1 MQTQTAKSNGHPT
14 PMSDSPAHNP
24 NMLMLKH
31 LAALPQNVRHELL
44 QKRTASGFTLGAA
57 IVSGT
62 LNPDSGV
69 GAYAGDAEAYD
80 LFEPFFGPLIADYHG
95 FDGKHVTDF
104 DVSKI
109 PTEPVDPTG
118 EAIVSTR
125 IRVGRN
131 LKGYPLAPMITKEQ
145 RLEIMNRAAATFKE
159 NFTGDLA
166 GEFYP
171 LEGMDESVRQ
181 QLVNDHF
188 LFKQGDRFLEVVG
201 ANHDWPSGRGIFHN
215 ADKTALVWTNEED
228 QFRIISMQKGGDIR
242 AVFERLAR
250 MVDILNKALPF
261 AYHEKYGAIT
271 SCPTNLGTAMRA
283 SVHVKLPYVSQRP
296 DFKQLAQD
304 LKLSIR
310 GIHGEHSESEG
321 GVYDISN
328 KRRLGVSE
336 VEAVLTMYEG
346 IKKLLEMEREMA
358 AKASA

>member
-1 MQTQTAKSNGHPT
+1 MQTQQTAAHGSTT
-14 PMSDSPAHNP
+14 PMSDSPQYNA

-31 LAALPQNVRHELL
+31 LAALPQSVRHELL
-44 QKRTASGFTLGAA
+44 QKRTATGFTLGMAM
-57 IVSGT
+57 VSGT
-62 LNPDSGV
+62 LNLDSGV

-80 LFEPFFGPLIADYHG
+80 MFEPFFGPLIADYHG
-95 FDGKHVTDF
+95 FTGNHVTDF

-131 LKGYPLAPMITKEQ
+131 LKGYPLAPMISKEQ
-145 RLEIMNRAAATFKE
+145 RLEVMNCAAQAFKE
-159 NFTGDLA
+159 KFSDDLA
-166 GEFYP
+166 GDFYP
-171 LEGMDESVRQ
+171 LEGMDEGVRQ
-181 QLVNDHF
+181 TLVNDHF

-215 ADKTALVWTNEED
+215 ADKTALVWVNEED

-242 AVFERLAR
+242 AVFDRLAR
-250 MVDILNKALPF
+250 MVEILNKALPF

-283 SVHVKLPYVSQRP
+283 SVHVKLPYVSSRP
-296 DFKQLAQD
+296 DFKQLATD

-321 GVYDISN
+321 GIYDISN

-346 IKKLLEMEREMA
+346 IKKLLETEREMA
-358 AKASA
+358 AKAQS

>member
-1 MQTQTAKSNGHPT
+1 MQTQTASHST
-14 PMSDSPAHNP
+14 PMSDSPALNTH
-24 NMLMLKH
+24 MLMLKH
-31 LAALPQNVRHELL
+31 LAALPQSVRHQLL
-44 QKRTASGFTLGAA
+44 QQRTATGFTLGMAT
-57 IVSGT
+57 ISGT
-62 LNPDSGV
+62 LNLDSGV

-80 LFEPFFGPLIADYHG
+80 MFEPFFGPLIAEYHG
-95 FDGKHVTDF
+95 FSGTHVTDF

-131 LKGYPLAPMITKEQ
+131 LKGYPLAPMITMEQ
-145 RLEIMNRAAATFKE
+145 RLQVMQEAAAAFKE
-159 NFTGDLA
+159 KFSGDLA
-166 GEFYP
+166 GDFYP

-215 ADKTALVWTNEED
+215 ADKTALVWVNEED

-242 AVFERLAR
+242 QVFDRLAR
-250 MVDILNKALPF
+250 MVAILNEALPF
-261 AYHEKYGAIT
+261 AYHPKYGAVT

-283 SVHVKLPYVSQRP
+283 SVHVKLPNVSARP
-296 DFKQLAQD
+296 DFKQLAMD

-346 IKKLLEMEREMA
+346 IKKLLEIEREMA
-358 AKASA
+358 AKAQS

>member
-1 MQTQTAKSNGHPT
+1 MFAP
-14 PMSDSPAHNP
+14 
-24 NMLMLKH
+24 
-31 LAALPQNVRHELL
+31 
-44 QKRTASGFTLGAA
+44 F
-57 IVSGT
+57 
-62 LNPDSGV
+62 
-69 GAYAGDAEAYD
+69 YA
-80 LFEPFFGPLIADYHG
+80 PLIAEYHG
-95 FDGKHVTDF
+95 FQGEHRTDF

-109 PTEPVDPTG
+109 PQEPVDPTG

-131 LKGYPLAPMITKEQ
+131 LKDFPLAPMISKEQ
-145 RLEIMNRAAATFKE
+145 RLEVMNRAAATFK
-159 NFTGDLA
+159 NQFTGDLK

-171 LEGMDESVRQ
+171 LEGMDEATRQ
-181 QLVNDHF
+181 KLVEDHF

-215 ADKTALVWTNEED
+215 ADKTALVWVNEED
-228 QFRIISMQKGGDIR
+228 QFRIISMEKGGDIR
-242 AVFERLAR
+242 SVFARLAK
-250 MVDILNKALPF
+250 MVEILNAALPF
-261 AYHEKYGAIT
+261 SYHTKYGAIT

-283 SVHVKLPYVSQRP
+283 SVHVKLPHVSSRS
-296 DFKQLAQD
+296 DFKELAAE

-346 IKKLLEMEREMA
+346 IKKLLTMEREMA
-358 AKASA
+358 AAAVAKK